1 MGIAYN
7 SENLSTK
14 EIIMNSQAVA
24 APSVVDVKVNRFVA
38 QVYLLMT
45 LGLLVTGVVSSAIAA
60 NKTFILRLA
69 TSPWLAFGLFIIQ
82 IAIVGVLSGAVMRM
96 KAGLAFILFLAYA
109 GLTGVTLST
118 LFLYYGQ
125 ADISSVFW
133 MTAGTFFLASVV
145 GLITKKDLSSAGMVL
160 VMLLLGWSF
169 MWFMSWFF
177 PYSNFNWAMNFVG
190 IALFVGL
197 AAWDSNRIKT
207 IGAQVGTHPARGGLV
222 VIGAL
227 ALYLDFINL
236 FLLMLRASRR

>member
-1 MGIAYN
+1 
-7 SENLSTK
+7 
-14 EIIMNSQAVA
+14 MNTQSVA
-24 APSVVDVKVNRFVA
+24 AAPAVDVKINRFVA
-38 QVYLLMT
+38 QVYMLMT
-45 LGLLVTGVVSSAIAA
+45 LGLLVTAVISTAVASNTA
-60 NKTFILRLA
+60 FILRLA
-69 TSPWLAFGLFIIQ
+69 TSPWLAFGLFIVQ
-82 IAIVGVLSGAVMRM
+82 IAIVAALSGAVMRM
-96 KAGLAFILFLAYA
+96 KAGVAFILFLLYA
-109 GLTGVTLST
+109 ALTGVTLST

-125 ADISSVFW
+125 SDISSVFW
-133 MTAGTFFLASVV
+133 MTSGTFFLASVV

-177 PYSNFNWAMNFVG
+177 PYSNFNWAMNFIG

-197 AAWDSNRIKT
+197 AAWDANRIKN
-207 IGAQVGTHPARGGLV
+207 IGAQAGNHPAKGGLI

>member
-1 MGIAYN
+1 
-7 SENLSTK
+7 
-14 EIIMNSQAVA
+14 MNSQAVA
-24 APSVVDVKVNRFVA
+24 AAPTSDVKVFRFVA

-45 LGLLVTGVVSSAIAA
+45 LGLVVTGFTSTAIAA
-60 NKTFILRLA
+60 NKEYLLRLA

-82 IAIVGVLSGAVMRM
+82 IAIVAFLSGAVMRM

-125 ADISSVFW
+125 SDISSVFW
-133 MTAGTFFLASVV
+133 VTAGTFFLASIV

-169 MWFMSWFF
+169 MWFLSWFF
-177 PYSNFNWAMNFVG
+177 PYSNFNWAMNFIG

-197 AAWDSNRIKT
+197 AAWDSNRIKQ
-207 IGAQVGTHPARGGLV
+207 IGGQVDSHPARGGLV

-236 FLLMLRASRR
+236 FLLILRARNR

>member
-1 MGIAYN
+1 
-7 SENLSTK
+7 
-14 EIIMNSQAVA
+14 MNSQAVA
-24 APSVVDVKVNRFVA
+24 ATPVADVKVNRFVA

-45 LGLLVTGVVSSAIAA
+45 LGLLVTGVTSTAVAS
-60 NKTFILRLA
+60 NKDFILRLA

-82 IAIVGVLSGAVMRM
+82 IAIVGFLSGAVMQM
-96 KAGLAFILFLAYA
+96 KAGLAFILFLLYA

-125 ADISSVFW
+125 ANISSVFW

-145 GLITKKDLSSAGMVL
+145 GLITKKDLGSAGMVL

-177 PYSNFNWAMNFVG
+177 PYSNFNWAMNFIG

-197 AAWDSNRIKT
+197 AAWDSNRIKN
-207 IGAQVGTHPARGGLV
+207 IGAQVGSHPARGGLV

>member
-1 MGIAYN
+1 
-7 SENLSTK
+7 
-14 EIIMNSQAVA
+14 MNSQAIA
-24 APSVVDVKVNRFVA
+24 APTVVDAKVNRFVA

-60 NKTFILRLA
+60 NKTFIFRLA
-69 TSPWLAFGLFIIQ
+69 SSPWLAFGLFIIQ
-82 IAIVGVLSGAVMRM
+82 IAIVGFLSGAVMRM

>member
-1 MGIAYN
+1 
-7 SENLSTK
+7 
-14 EIIMNSQAVA
+14 MNSQAVA
-24 APSVVDVKVNRFVA
+24 ATPVAEVKVSRFVA

-45 LGLLVTGVVSSAIAA
+45 LGLVVTGVTSSAIAA
-60 NKTFILRLA
+60 NKTYLLRLA

-82 IAIVGVLSGAVMRM
+82 IAIVGFLAGAVMRL
-96 KAGLAFILFLAYA
+96 KAGLAFILFILYA

-118 LFLYYGQ
+118 LFLYYSQ
-125 ADISSVFW
+125 SDITSVFW
-133 MTAGTFFLASVV
+133 MTAGTFFLASLV
-145 GLITKKDLSSAGMVL
+145 GLITKKDMSSAGMVL

-177 PYSNFNWAMNFVG
+177 PYSNFNWAMNFIG

-197 AAWDSNRIKT
+197 AAWDSNRIKN
-207 IGAQVGTHPARGGLV
+207 IGAQAGDHPAKGGLV

>member
-1 MGIAYN
+1 
-7 SENLSTK
+7 
-14 EIIMNSQAVA
+14 MNAQSVA
-24 APSVVDVKVNRFVA
+24 AVQMADVKVNRFVA

-45 LGLLVTGVVSSAIAA
+45 LGLLITGVTSTAVASNAA
-60 NKTFILRLA
+60 FLLKLA

-82 IAIVGVLSGAVMRM
+82 IAIVGFLAGAVMRM
-96 KAGLAFILFLAYA
+96 KAGVAFVLFILYA

-125 ADISSVFW
+125 ANISSVFW
-133 MTAGTFFLASVV
+133 MTAGTFFLASLV
-145 GLITKKDLSSAGMVL
+145 GLITKKDMSSAGMVL

-197 AAWDSNRIKT
+197 AAWDSNRIKN
-207 IGAQVGTHPARGGLV
+207 IGAQVGDHPAKGGLV

>member
-1 MGIAYN
+1 MTA
-7 SENLSTK
+7 
-14 EIIMNSQAVA
+14 QPVA
-24 APSVVDVKVNRFVA
+24 ATPAADVKVNRFVA
-38 QVYLLMT
+38 QVYMLMT
-45 LGLLVTGVVSSAIAA
+45 LGLLVTAVISTAIAA
-60 NKTFILRLA
+60 NTTFILRLA

-82 IAIVGVLSGAVMRM
+82 IAIVAALSGAVMRM
-96 KAGLAFILFLAYA
+96 KAGIAFILFLLYA
-109 GLTGVTLST
+109 ALTGVTLST

-125 ADISSVFW
+125 SDISSVFW

-160 VMLLLGWSF
+160 VMLLMGWSF

-177 PYSNFNWAMNFVG
+177 PYSNFNWAMNFIG

-197 AAWDSNRIKT
+197 AAWDANRIKQ
-207 IGAQVGTHPARGGLV
+207 IGAQAGNHPAKGGLV

>member
-1 MGIAYN
+1 
-7 SENLSTK
+7 
-14 EIIMNSQAVA
+14 MNSQAVA
-24 APSVVDVKVNRFVA
+24 AAPVADVKVNRFVA

-45 LGLLVTGVVSSAIAA
+45 LGLLITGVTSTAIAA
-60 NKTFILRLA
+60 NKAYLLRLA
-69 TSPWLAFGLFIIQ
+69 TSPWLAFGLFIVQ
-82 IAIVGVLSGAVMRM
+82 IAIVGVLAGAVMRM
-96 KAGLAFILFLAYA
+96 KAGVAFILFILYA

-133 MTAGTFFLASVV
+133 MTAGTFFLASMV
-145 GLITKKDLSSAGMVL
+145 GLITKRDLSSAGMVL

-177 PYSNFNWAMNFVG
+177 PYSNFNWAMNFIG

-197 AAWDSNRIKT
+197 AAWDSNRIKQ
-207 IGAQVGTHPARGGLV
+207 IGAQAGSRPAAGGLV
-222 VIGAL
+222 VVGAL

-236 FLLMLRASRR
+236 FLLLLRASRR

>member
-1 MGIAYN
+1 
-7 SENLSTK
+7 
-14 EIIMNSQAVA
+14 MNAQAVA
-24 APSVVDVKVNRFVA
+24 AAPVADVKVNRFVA

-45 LGLLVTGVVSSAIAA
+45 LGLAITGVTSTAIAA
-60 NKTFILRLA
+60 NKDFLLRLA

-82 IAIVGVLSGAVMRM
+82 IAIVGVLAGAVMRM
-96 KAGLAFILFLAYA
+96 KAGVAFVLFILYA

-118 LFLYYGQ
+118 LFLYYSQ
-125 ADISSVFW
+125 SDISSVFW
-133 MTAGTFFLASVV
+133 MTAGTFFLASLV
-145 GLITKKDLSSAGMVL
+145 GLITKKDMSSAGMVL

-169 MWFMSWFF
+169 MWLMSWFI
-177 PYSNFNWAMNFVG
+177 PYSNFNWAMNFIG

-197 AAWDSNRIKT
+197 AAWDSNRIKN
-207 IGAQVGTHPARGGLV
+207 IGAQVGTHPTRGGLV